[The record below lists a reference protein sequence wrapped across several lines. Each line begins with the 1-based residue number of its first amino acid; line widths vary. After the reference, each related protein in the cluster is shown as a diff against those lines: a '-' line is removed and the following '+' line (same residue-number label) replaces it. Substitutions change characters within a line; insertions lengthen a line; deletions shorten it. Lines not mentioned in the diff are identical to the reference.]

1 MVAGPEQ
8 ARLLKEF
15 EDDYLPQ
22 DKDSQYGCHHEE
34 EFCAQKTFK
43 EQAASLIWVIN
54 ELGSPFLD

>member
-22 DKDSQYGCHHEE
+22 DKNSQYGCHYEE
-34 EFCAQKTFK
+34 KICAQKTFK
-43 EQAASLIWVIN
+43 EQAASLI
-54 ELGSPFLD
+54 LGHQ